1 MAKKSRAGGAKSRAP
16 TASAVK
22 VAEVKVRLPQKTK
35 TKILN
40 LMRKFEER
48 LQDNDIN
55 PTVSEYL
62 KLMLMEKELD
72 HEDLKEIT
80 VTWVES
86 GQESKT

>member
-1 MAKKSRAGGAKSRAP
+1 MPKKSRAGGAKSRAP
-16 TASAVK
+16 TASAVT
-22 VAEVKVRLPQKTK
+22 VAEVKLRLPQKTK